1 MATLVLAIGGNA
13 ITKPNEKGTFAEQVK
28 NIRKVTDQLVELVAK
43 GHRLVLVHGNG
54 PQVGNLLIKN
64 ELAKEVVPAMPLY
77 VCVSNTQGSLG
88 LGLQQQL
95 KNSLKKAGIDKDIIT
110 MITQVVVDP
119 NDLAFTNPT
128 KPIGPFYTEEEAK
141 KLIAQQGYHM
151 VEDSGRGWRRVV
163 PSPVP
168 LRIVEARAIK
178 KALEQDMIVVAAGGG
193 GIPVMEKDGELYG
206 VDGVIDKDLAA
217 LKLALEVNADIL
229 FLLTGVP
236 KVAINFGKP
245 NEKQLDKM
253 TVEEAEQY
261 YREGHFPPGSMG
273 PKIRAAI
280 DFVKAGGK
288 KAVIG
293 LLEEA
298 LSAVEGKAGTTITR

>member
-119 NDLAFTNPT
+119 NDPAFTNPT

>member
-13 ITKPNEKGTFAEQVK
+13 ITKPNEKGTFAEQIE
-28 NIRKVTDQLVELVAK
+28 NIRKVTDQMVELVAK

-54 PQVGNLLIKN
+54 PQVGNLLLKN

-95 KNSLKKAGIDKDIIT
+95 KNSLKKAGIDKDIVT

-119 NDLAFTNPT
+119 SDPAFTNPT

-141 KLIAQQGYHM
+141 KLIVQQGYHM

-168 LRIVEARAIK
+168 QRIVEATAIK
-178 KALEQDMIVVAAGGG
+178 KALEQDMIVIAAGGG
-193 GIPVMEKDGELYG
+193 GIPVMEENGELYG

-217 LKLALEVNADIL
+217 LKLALEVKADIL
-229 FLLTGVP
+229 FLLTGVS
-236 KVAINFGKP
+236 KVAINFGKT
-245 NEKQLDKM
+245 NQKLLDNI
-253 TVEEAEQY
+253 TADEAEKY
-261 YREGHFPPGSMG
+261 YQEGHFPPGSMG

-280 DFVKAGGK
+280 DFVRAGGQ